1 MKLLIRL
8 QFIGLSLLFYI
19 LAVLILFFEGPF
31 FDFLKI
37 TIGENFALN
46 QIKADLGGLWL
57 LVGTIPILWLRTKD
71 DFWVRLLFVSLG
83 FVMVARVISF
93 ILDGIHPITLS
104 LFVGEVVLIY
114 LCRHILKNY
123 PEGSFFK

>member
-1 MKLLIRL
+1 MIFK
-8 QFIGLSLLFYI
+8 
-19 LAVLILFFEGPF
+19 
-31 FDFLKI
+31 KI

-57 LVGTIPILWLRTKD
+57 LVGTIPILWFRTKD

-114 LCRHILKNY
+114 LCRYILKNY
-123 PEGSFFK
+123 PEGSFFT

>member
-37 TIGENFALN
+37 TIGESFALN

-57 LVGTIPILWLRTKD
+57 LVGTIPILWFRTKD